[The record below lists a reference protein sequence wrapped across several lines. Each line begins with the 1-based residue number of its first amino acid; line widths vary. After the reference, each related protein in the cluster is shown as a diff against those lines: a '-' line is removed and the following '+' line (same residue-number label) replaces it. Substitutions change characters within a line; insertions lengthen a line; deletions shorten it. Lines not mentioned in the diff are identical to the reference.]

1 MFYIHTAFVQRLSQH
16 VHQNTQDDEAT
27 KALNELQGI
36 WGVGLTTARP
46 GRAIPMT
53 HCCCFVDLW
62 IYMDI
67 LWMFYGLIVDWLWI
81 GYMWWLIMDLFVALD
96 MFKYIINVRCSTNK
110 KRDLTT
116 DYTLNLKPSKVGDES
131 RYWMYTGRQINK
143 CCPQNSPTTFGS
155 SHPHVRTRVSLFLF
169 CANQVAKVDSPFKLS

>member
-1 MFYIHTAFVQRLSQH
+1 
-16 VHQNTQDDEAT
+16 
-27 KALNELQGI
+27 
-36 WGVGLTTARP
+36 
-46 GRAIPMT
+46 
-53 HCCCFVDLW
+53 
-62 IYMDI
+62 
-67 LWMFYGLIVDWLWI
+67 
-81 GYMWWLIMDLFVALD
+81 MDLFVALD